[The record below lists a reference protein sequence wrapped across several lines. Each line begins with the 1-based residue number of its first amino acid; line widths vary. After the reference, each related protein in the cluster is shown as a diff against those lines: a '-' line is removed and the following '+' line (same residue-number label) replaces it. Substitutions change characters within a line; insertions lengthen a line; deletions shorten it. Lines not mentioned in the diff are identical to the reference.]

1 MLFFVLLT
9 LGEALTMLNVLDDLS
24 GIRRRSVMMD
34 EESGLK
40 LDEWMGGRMP
50 VGCGF

>member
-34 EESGLK
+34 EESWV
-40 LDEWMGGRMP
+40 ET
-50 VGCGF
+50 